1 LGNYV
6 VDKGQ
11 ESLSMIRYRAA
22 IKGAWNKILHAL
34 IVFSF
39 SVLAFAIQSQ
49 GREITDIFGKMVS
62 VPDRPQR
69 VYATSPP
76 LTYMLYAIDPSILA
90 GLNSPLR
97 AYEKKYLHKGIQ
109 TLPVLGGWFGQ
120 GEAPNLEMVLKASP
134 EIVITSKYS
143 SAMDDKV
150 TETMKMMSMPVIDVK
165 ADILSEH
172 PDAFLYLGRLLGREA
187 RGKQLAS
194 YTQKTLSEMAALS
207 ASIPAQKRTAVY
219 YAEGPNGLNTECDSS
234 RHSELI
240 NLAGGRNVHHCE
252 TNDNYGMAK
261 IPFEQL
267 MLYNPEVIFVM
278 EDSFYS
284 RVFSDPLWQQIKAV
298 RNKRVYLIPKEPFNW
313 FDRPPSF
320 MRVLGAKWV
329 ARALYPDRYKINMVK
344 ETQDF
349 YKLFL
354 GISLTTGEAQK
365 LIQAR

>member
-1 LGNYV
+1 
-6 VDKGQ
+6 
-11 ESLSMIRYRAA
+11 MIRYKAA
-22 IKGAWNKILHAL
+22 TKCAWNRILRAL

-39 SVLAFAIQSQ
+39 SVLVFAVQSQ
-49 GREITDIFGKMVS
+49 SREITDIFGKKVS
-62 VPDRPQR
+62 VPDRPQK

-76 LTYMLYAIDPSILA
+76 LTYMLYAIDPSMLA

-97 AYEKKYLHKGIQ
+97 AYEKQYLRERTQ
-109 TLPVLGGWFGQ
+109 ALPVLGGWFGQ
-120 GEAPNLEMVLKASP
+120 GEVPNLEMILKADP
-134 EIVITSKYS
+134 EIVITSKYN

-150 TETMKMMSMPVIDVK
+150 TETMKTMSMPVIDVK
-165 ADILSEH
+165 ADTLSEH
-172 PDAFLYLGRLLGREA
+172 PDAFLYLGRVLGREA

-194 YTQKTLSEMAALS
+194 YTRKTLSEMAALA

-219 YAEGPNGLNTECDSS
+219 YAEGPDGLSTECDSS

-240 NLAGGRNVHHCE
+240 NLAGGRNVHRCR
-252 TNDNYGMAK
+252 TGDNYGMTK
-261 IPFEQL
+261 IHFEQL
-267 MLYNPEVIFVM
+267 ILYNPEVIFVM

-284 RVFSDPLWQQIKAV
+284 RVFSDLLWQQIRAV

-329 ARALYPDRYKINMVK
+329 ARALYPDRYKVNMVK

-354 GISLTTGEAQK
+354 GINLTTGEAQK